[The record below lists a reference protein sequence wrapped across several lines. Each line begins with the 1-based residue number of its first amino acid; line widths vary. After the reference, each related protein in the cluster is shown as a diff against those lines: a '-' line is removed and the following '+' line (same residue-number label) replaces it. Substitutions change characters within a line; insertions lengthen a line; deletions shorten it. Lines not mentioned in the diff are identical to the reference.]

1 MEMDERREQYGEH
14 DRPAPMQVVHDIKK
28 KFVEWE
34 LYKMSVLKDFRRKNK
49 PKNKPR
55 E

>member
-1 MEMDERREQYGEH
+1 VDERREEFGEP
-14 DRPAPMQVVHDIKK
+14 DRPAPLQVVHDIKK

-49 PKNKPR
+49 PRNKPR